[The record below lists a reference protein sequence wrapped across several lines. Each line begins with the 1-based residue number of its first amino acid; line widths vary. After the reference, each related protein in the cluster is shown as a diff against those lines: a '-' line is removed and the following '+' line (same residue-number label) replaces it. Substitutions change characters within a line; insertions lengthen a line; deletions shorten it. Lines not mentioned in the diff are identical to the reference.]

1 MKTLLRL
8 TTLTLLFGVAASI
21 FSLSSLPTSV
31 LACTTGWQYCETNGV
46 RTPGGPG
53 DRSGCSVR
61 SYNPWDNPD
70 VAAYVY
76 TCSGTESTCYYVFRC
91 PDGGGP
97 LPEDPPQN

>member
-8 TTLTLLFGVAASI
+8 TMLALLFGVAASI
-21 FSLSSLPTSV
+21 YSLSSLPTSV
-31 LACTTGWQYCETNGV
+31 SASCTTGWQYCETNGQ
-46 RTPGGPG
+46 RTNGGPG

-76 TCSGTESTCYYVFRC
+76 TCNGVETTCYYVFKC
-91 PDGGGP
+91 QEGGGDRPP
-97 LPEDPPQN
+97 LGE